1 MPAKK
6 KPVTTPLHLLQQ
18 LSHSLLEHLES
29 ACSEALVEA
38 EKLLARLEKQRSKVQ
53 DKLHKANQKLQD
65 AAVAGKQKAQ
75 ARGREAVA
83 ELEELLDTLKT
94 RQAETREYIARLKAD
109 IEESLHLAQG
119 VGKVGT
125 AAAEALQVR
134 ETGGKGSARAAQRA
148 PTPKAAGGTGR
159 ARTRKAS
166 AASPAASDEAP
177 APAPAGTARPASTR
191 RRKPAATPNDDTPQA

>member
-83 ELEELLDTLKT
+83 ELEELLDALKA
-94 RQAETREYIARLKAD
+94 RQSETREYIARLKVD
-109 IEESLHLAQG
+109 IEKSLHLAQG

-125 AAAEALQVR
+125 AAAEALQGR
-134 ETGGKGSARAAQRA
+134 AEGKDTAQRA
-148 PTPKAAGGTGR
+148 PAPKAAGGTSR

-191 RRKPAATPNDDTPQA
+191 RRKPAATPSDDTPQA